1 MILGSDPRRLGI
13 FFFYD
18 GEGVVDRYIKVML
31 EGLQDQLSE
40 LIVVANGKLNDEGR
54 EKLSHYARRIIVR
67 DNKGLDVWA
76 YKTALDHYGWAA
88 LQEFDELVLFNA
100 TIMGPIFPFEE
111 MFSEMAGRDLDFWGP
126 TWFHAAPSEYRGEI
140 DELRNPKHLQSHFH
154 VYRRSLVASP
164 EFQAYWDELPE
175 MRTYL
180 DSVTKHEIPFTRH
193 FQDLGYRADAYVNTD
208 DLEGYTYQPIIFA
221 PVTLIRDK
229 RCPIIKRRSF
239 FHDYNDVLDQSV
251 GTATRELYDYLHDHT
266 DFDTDLIWENL
277 LRTNNLADLVKNLQ
291 LTYILHTQAVAQQP
305 AGARLALVMPGY
317 YTDLL
322 PQLLPYAASMPAGCD
337 LIVTVDSEAKAETV
351 REAAAGLP
359 YELTIIPVKNRG
371 RDVAALLV
379 GCGSTLLDYDLICFI
394 HDKKVTQIH
403 PGSIGDGFAT
413 RCFENV
419 LATPN
424 FVSNVI
430 ATFQAEPR
438 LGVLTPSAPH
448 HGDYFPISAFSWGPN
463 DENTKE
469 LLATFGLS
477 APIDPEKEA
486 IAPFGS
492 TFWFR
497 PEAIRPLL
505 ERKWVYAD
513 FPPEPLP
520 VDGSI
525 SHAIERVYC
534 YMAQARGYYSG
545 WLFSDTFAR
554 AELTALAHYTREYTR
569 AVADRWQAG
578 TAHEMIWGIRNAKST
593 RQILKSKAAAVLPRS
608 LRPAA
613 RQVWKAV
620 SPMLRRSR

>member
-111 MFSEMAGRDLDFWGP
+111 MFSEMAARDLDFWGP

-229 RCPIIKRRSF
+229 RRM
-239 FHDYNDVLDQSV
+239 SV
-251 GTATRELYDYLHDHT
+251 T
-266 DFDTDLIWENL
+266 
-277 LRTNNLADLVKNLQ
+277 
-291 LTYILHTQAVAQQP
+291 
-305 AGARLALVMPGY
+305 GAKM
-317 YTDLL
+317 
-322 PQLLPYAASMPAGCD
+322 M
-337 LIVTVDSEAKAETV
+337 
-351 REAAAGLP
+351 
-359 YELTIIPVKNRG
+359 
-371 RDVAALLV
+371 
-379 GCGSTLLDYDLICFI
+379 
-394 HDKKVTQIH
+394 
-403 PGSIGDGFAT
+403 
-413 RCFENV
+413 
-419 LATPN
+419 
-424 FVSNVI
+424 
-430 ATFQAEPR
+430 
-438 LGVLTPSAPH
+438 
-448 HGDYFPISAFSWGPN
+448 
-463 DENTKE
+463 
-469 LLATFGLS
+469 
-477 APIDPEKEA
+477 
-486 IAPFGS
+486 
-492 TFWFR
+492 
-497 PEAIRPLL
+497 
-505 ERKWVYAD
+505 
-513 FPPEPLP
+513 
-520 VDGSI
+520 
-525 SHAIERVYC
+525 
-534 YMAQARGYYSG
+534 G
-545 WLFSDTFAR
+545 W
-554 AELTALAHYTREYTR
+554 
-569 AVADRWQAG
+569 
-578 TAHEMIWGIRNAKST
+578 
-593 RQILKSKAAAVLPRS
+593 
-608 LRPAA
+608 
-613 RQVWKAV
+613 
-620 SPMLRRSR
+620 